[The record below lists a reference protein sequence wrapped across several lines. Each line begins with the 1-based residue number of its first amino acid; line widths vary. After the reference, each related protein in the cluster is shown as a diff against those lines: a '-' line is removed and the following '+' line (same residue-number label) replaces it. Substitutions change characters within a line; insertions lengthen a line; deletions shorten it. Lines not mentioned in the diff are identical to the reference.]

1 MSGARVDE
9 KSHNAHP
16 SVIPS
21 ASEGPH
27 LHSWIT
33 EASLHNQNRTGEVP
47 RSEPDW
53 RCLRGSG

>member
-1 MSGARVDE
+1 MSGVRVDE
-9 KSHNAHP
+9 EPRNARP

-21 ASEGPH
+21 ASEGPR

-33 EASLHNQNRTGEVP
+33 EANLRNQYRTREVP